1 MKKKVIIIVTLLV
14 VVIVGF
20 TLIKSKKAK
29 TETASLWETVQV
41 QRGDLSITVNATGEI
56 KPLQTVEVGTQVSGV
71 ISNIYVD
78 YNSRVKK
85 GQVIAKLDTRTLKA
99 QADDANAM
107 LDRSKVALRQA
118 ERDFKRNTGLLE
130 QKAIAQMDYDNSL
143 DVYETAKA
151 NLVSAQLAADRSQVN
166 LDYGTITSPIDGVV
180 ISRTYE
186 PGQTV
191 AASFNTPTL
200 FKIANDL
207 TKMKIEASI
216 DEADIG
222 QVKVGQKV
230 TFNVDAFPDRSFEG
244 LVQQIRLSPTTVNN
258 VVTYT
263 VVIEVANPDEKLMP
277 GMTANLTIYVEDQKG
292 ILKIASRAF
301 AFTPSMN
308 IIMKYAR
315 IPEGLRKMM
324 NNMKAGGG
332 IPTAGSMPPGG
343 NMPSGGTMPAG
354 SPMAGGP
361 GFSAT
366 IPKDM
371 GQLWLLKKDSLIMIP
386 VKKGVTDG
394 QFFEIRGMNVKEGDT
409 VVVATN
415 IIEPA
420 GAKND
425 GPPNPF
431 GFGRR
436 K

>member
-1 MKKKVIIIVTLLV
+1 MKKKIIIIVSILI

-29 TETASLWETVQV
+29 TENSSLWETVLV
-41 QRGDLSITVNATGEI
+41 QKGDLSITVTATGEI
-56 KPLQTVEVGTQVSGV
+56 KPIQTVEVGTQVSGV

-85 GQVIAKLDTRTLKA
+85 GQLIAKLDTRNLKA

-107 LDRSKVALRQA
+107 LDRSKVALRQS
-118 ERDFKRNTGLLE
+118 ERDFKRNSGLLE
-130 QKAIAQMDYDNSL
+130 QKAIAQVDYDNSL
-143 DVYETAKA
+143 DAYETAKA
-151 NLVSAQLAADRSQVN
+151 NLVSAQLAADRAQVN

-230 TFNVDAFPDRSFEG
+230 TFTVEAFQDKSFEG
-244 LVQQIRLSPTTVNN
+244 QVQQIRLSPTTVNN

-263 VVIEVANPDEKLMP
+263 VVVEVANPDEKLMP
-277 GMTANLTIYVEDQKG
+277 GMTANLTIYVEDQKD
-292 ILKIASRAF
+292 ILKIATRAF

-308 IIMKYAR
+308 VMMKYAR
-315 IPEGLRKMM
+315 LPEGMRKMM
-324 NNMKAGGG
+324 SGAPTGGG
-332 IPTAGSMPPGG
+332 MPAA
-343 NMPSGGTMPAG
+343 GTMPAG
-354 SPMAGGP
+354 ASMPTGTGMPTGKGFGAGM
-361 GFSAT
+361 
-366 IPKDM
+366 PKDL
-371 GQLWLLKKDSLIMIP
+371 GNLWLLKGDSLVMVP

-394 QFFEIRGMNVKEGDT
+394 QYYEIKGMNLKEGDT

-415 IIEPA
+415 IVETLTRT
-420 GAKND
+420 D

-431 GFGRR
+431 AFGRR

>member
-1 MKKKVIIIVTLLV
+1 MKKKIIIFAVILLILAV
-14 VVIVGF
+14 SF
-20 TLIKSKKAK
+20 TFVKLRKEKK
-29 TETASLWETVQV
+29 ETSSLWETLIIQK
-41 QRGDLSITVNATGEI
+41 GDLSVTVTATGEI
-56 KPLQTVEVGTQVSGV
+56 KPIQTVEVGTQVSGV

-85 GQVIAKLDTRTLKA
+85 GQVIALLDTRTLKA
-99 QADDANAM
+99 QLDDANAM
-107 LDRSKVALRQA
+107 LDRAKVALRQA

-130 QKAIAQMDYDNSL
+130 QKAIAQIDYDNSQ
-143 DVYETAKA
+143 DTYETAKA
-151 NLVSAQLAADRSQVN
+151 NMTSAQLAADRAKVN

-230 TFNVDAFPDRSFEG
+230 KFTVDAFPELNFEG
-244 LVQQIRLSPTTVNN
+244 QVKQVRLASTTVNN

-263 VVIEVANPDEKLMP
+263 VVIEVSNPEEKLMP
-277 GMTANLTIYVEDQKG
+277 GMTANLVIYIEDQKD
-292 ILKIASRAF
+292 ILKISMKAF
-301 AFTPSMN
+301 SFNPSLN
-308 IIMKYAR
+308 VIMKYAR
-315 IPEGLRKMM
+315 IPESMKKMM
-324 NNMKAGGG
+324 ANMK
-332 IPTAGSMPPGG
+332 PGH
-343 NMPSGGTMPAG
+343 MPSGGSAPAAGGMPAG
-354 SPMAGGP
+354 GPSEGGIP
-361 GFSAT
+361 GTGIMSMGSNKKS
-366 IPKDM
+366 KDE
-371 GQLWLLKKDSLIMIP
+371 GQLWLLQRDSLVLVP
-386 VKKGVTDG
+386 VRKGVTDG
-394 QFFEIRGMNVKEGDT
+394 QYYEIHSDLVKEGDT

-415 IIEPA
+415 IVETAA
-420 GAKND
+420 GKND

-431 GFGRR
+431 SFTKR

>member
-1 MKKKVIIIVTLLV
+1 MKKKIIILVLILV

-20 TLIKSKKAK
+20 TFIKSKKSK
-29 TETASLWETVQV
+29 TETASLWETVLV
-41 QRGDLSITVNATGEI
+41 QRGNLSITVTATGEI

-85 GQVIAKLDTRTLKA
+85 GQLIAQLDTRTLKA

-107 LDRSKVALRQA
+107 LDRSKVAMRQA
-118 ERDFKRNTGLLE
+118 ERDFKRNTSLLE
-130 QKAIAQMDYDNSL
+130 QKAIAQLDYDNSL
-143 DVYETAKA
+143 DAYETAKA
-151 NLVSAQLAADRSQVN
+151 NLVSAQLAADRSKVN

-222 QVKVGQKV
+222 QVKVAQKV
-230 TFNVDAFPDRSFEG
+230 TFTVDAYPDMNFDG

-277 GMTANLTIYVEDQKG
+277 GMTANLTIYVEDQKD
-292 ILKIASRAF
+292 ILKIATRAF
-301 AFTPSMN
+301 TFNPSMN

-324 NNMKAGGG
+324 NGMKTSGGVPAAGG
-332 IPTAGSMPPGG
+332 
-343 NMPSGGTMPAG
+343 MPAG
-354 SPMAGGP
+354 GSIPSAGGAMPFGP
-361 GFSAT
+361 GLSGTA
-366 IPKDM
+366 PKDI
-371 GQLWLLKKDSLIMIP
+371 GQLWLLKKDSLLMVP

-394 QFFEIRGMNVKEGDT
+394 QYYEIKGLNVKEGDT

-415 IIEPA
+415 IVEVA
-420 GAKND
+420 VKND

-431 GFGRR
+431 AFGRR
-436 K
+436 R

>member
-1 MKKKVIIIVTLLV
+1 MKKKIIIIVLFLIV
-14 VVIVGF
+14 IIVGF
-20 TLIKSKKAK
+20 AFIKSKKAK
-29 TETASLWETVQV
+29 TETASLWETVLV
-41 QRGDLSITVNATGEI
+41 QRGNLSITVTATGEI
-56 KPLQTVEVGTQVSGV
+56 KPIQTVEVGTQVSGV
-71 ISNIYVD
+71 ISDIYVD
-78 YNSRVKK
+78 FNSRVKK
-85 GQVIAKLDTRTLKA
+85 GQLIAKLDTRTLKA

-130 QKAIAQMDYDNSL
+130 EKAIAQVDYDNSL
-143 DVYETAKA
+143 DAYETAKA

-230 TFNVDAFPDRSFEG
+230 TFTVDAFPDLNFEG

-277 GMTANLTIYVEDQKG
+277 GMTANLTIYVEDQKD
-292 ILKIASRAF
+292 ILKIPTRAF
-301 AFTPSMN
+301 AFSPSMN
-308 IIMKYAR
+308 VIMKYAR

-324 NNMKAGGG
+324 NGMKTGGST
-332 IPTAGSMPPGG
+332 PAASSTPVGG
-343 NMPSGGTMPAG
+343 NAPAAG
-354 SPMAGGP
+354 NIPAAGGP
-361 GFSAT
+361 LFGTGLKGTVS
-366 IPKDM
+366 KDL
-371 GQLWLLKKDSLIMIP
+371 GQLWLLKGDSIVMIP

-394 QFFEIRGMNVKEGDT
+394 QFYEIKGMNLKEGDT
-409 VVVATN
+409 VIVATN
-415 IIEPA
+415 IVETA
-420 GAKND
+420 VRTD

-431 GFGRR
+431 SFGRR
-436 K
+436 R

>member
-1 MKKKVIIIVTLLV
+1 MKKKIIIIVLILV

-20 TLIKSKKAK
+20 TFIKSKKAK
-29 TETASLWETVQV
+29 TETSSLWETVLV
-41 QRGDLSITVNATGEI
+41 QRGNLSITVTATGEI

-85 GQVIAKLDTRTLKA
+85 GQLIAQLDIRTLKA

-118 ERDFKRNTGLLE
+118 ERDYKRNTGLLE
-130 QKAIAQMDYDNSL
+130 QKAIAQVDYDNSL
-143 DVYETAKA
+143 DAYETAKA
-151 NLVSAQLAADRSQVN
+151 NLVSAQLAADRSKVN

-230 TFNVDAFPDRSFEG
+230 NFTVEAFPDKNFEG

-263 VVIEVANPDEKLMP
+263 VVVQVANPDEKLMP
-277 GMTANLTIYVEDQKG
+277 GMTANLTIYIEDQKD
-292 ILKIASRAF
+292 ILKIATRAF
-301 AFTPSMN
+301 SFTPSMN
-308 IIMKYAR
+308 IMMKYAR
-315 IPEGLRKMM
+315 LPEGMKKMM
-324 NNMKAGGG
+324 SGSGTMPAAG
-332 IPTAGSMPPGG
+332 P
-343 NMPSGGTMPAG
+343 MPSGGGVPATGNMPAG
-354 SPMAGGP
+354 AGMPSGQ
-361 GFSAT
+361 GFGAP
-366 IPKDM
+366 IPKDL
-371 GQLWLLKKDSLIMIP
+371 GQLWLLKGDSLVMMP

-394 QFFEIRGMNVKEGDT
+394 QYYEIRGANLKEGDT

-415 IIEPA
+415 IVETA
-420 GAKND
+420 VRTD

-431 GFGRR
+431 SFGRR